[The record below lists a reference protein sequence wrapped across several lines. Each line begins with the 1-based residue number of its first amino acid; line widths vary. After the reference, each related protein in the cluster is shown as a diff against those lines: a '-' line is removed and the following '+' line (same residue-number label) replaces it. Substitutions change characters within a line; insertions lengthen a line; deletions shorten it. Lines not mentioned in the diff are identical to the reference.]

1 MANLSIRIL
10 GCGDAFGS
18 GGRFQTC
25 YLIDSAESATLLD
38 CGATALVAMR
48 RFGVEPARIDRIL
61 ISHLHGDHFG
71 GLPFLLLDAQ
81 FVSRRDQPLL
91 IAGPPGIERRLRESQ
106 EVLFPGS
113 STLKLR
119 FSLEIVELE
128 AGRNARFGDVAAKPF
143 SVVHPSGAPSFAL
156 RLSWPDRTV
165 AFSGDTE
172 WTDALIDV
180 ARGADL
186 FISECYG
193 YDAKAP
199 YHLNFKTL
207 SARREEL
214 RVKRLLLTHLSADM
228 LARASDLDS
237 EVELAEDGM
246 LIEL

>member
-1 MANLSIRIL
+1 MANLSIHIL

-18 GGRFQTC
+18 GGRLQSC
-25 YLIDSAESATLLD
+25 YLINGRAGATLLD

-48 RFGVEPARIDRIL
+48 RFAIDPATIDQIL

-71 GLPFLLLDAQ
+71 GLPFLLLEAQ

-91 IAGPPGIERRLRESQ
+91 IAGPPGIERRLRECQ

-113 STLKLR
+113 STLKFR
-119 FSLEIVELE
+119 FPLEIVELE
-128 AGRNARFGDVAAKPF
+128 AGRRARLGDLEAVPF
-143 SVVHPSGAPSFAL
+143 DVVHPSGAPSFAL
-156 RLSWPDRTV
+156 RLSFDDITI

-186 FISECYG
+186 FISECYA
-193 YDAKAP
+193 YEARAP
-199 YHLNFKTL
+199 YHLDFKTL
-207 SARREEL
+207 SARRAEL
-214 RVKRLLLTHLSADM
+214 RVKRLLLTHLSGDM
-228 LARASDLDS
+228 LARVGDLDS
-237 EVELAEDGM
+237 DVELAEDGM

>member
-1 MANLSIRIL
+1 MTNLSIHVL

-18 GGRFQTC
+18 GGRLQTC

-48 RFGVEPARIDRIL
+48 RFDVEPAKVDRIL

-71 GLPFLLLDAQ
+71 GLPFLLLEAQ
-81 FVSRRDQPLL
+81 FVSRRVRPLV
-91 IAGPPGIERRLRESQ
+91 IAGPPGIRQRLRDAQ

-113 STLKLR
+113 SQLDLR
-119 FSLEIVELE
+119 FPLEIVELE
-128 AGRNARFGDVAAKPF
+128 AEQDARFGDLAAKPF
-143 SVVHPSGAPSFAL
+143 NVVHPSGAPSFAL
-156 RLSWPDRTV
+156 RLSWRGRVV

-172 WTDALIDV
+172 WTDTLIEV

-193 YDAKAP
+193 YEAKAP
-199 YHLNFKTL
+199 YHLNFKVL

-214 RVKRLLLTHLSADM
+214 RVKRLLLTHLSGDM
-228 LARASDLDS
+228 LSRAAALDS
-237 EVELAEDGM
+237 DVEVAEDGM
-246 LIEL
+246 VIEL